1 VIGNV
6 AFTNYIKNN
15 FVGSTKDVWQT
26 STDGRNRILFSD
38 NAATIFGSH
47 TSNYLFKNTSNT
59 TIATL
64 ASNGNLSLGSGT
76 AWTTS
81 GGPNPLTN
89 LDQLTNGPGYIT
101 IADVP
106 SLGFTPVRQEGATVV
121 KLGWSGSDIKAYN
134 GSTDN
139 GPLAFKA
146 NIPTNTNQLI
156 NGNGFITSASIPTN
170 TNQLINGNSFIT
182 IASVPTNLNQL
193 TNGPGYITNAT
204 SDGRYIGKT
213 AGVSQ
218 TSSDGVSRFLFASGG
233 GTTFGSAGG
242 FTFNS
247 GGTVATLTSAGIFT
261 ATNDIVA
268 FSDAKLKTNVY
279 TIEHALNTLQ
289 KLRGVTFTRLDDNR
303 NSLGVIAQE
312 VQTVLPELVN
322 ETDGTLGVAY
332 GNMVG
337 LLIEAIKEQQVQIN
351 ELQDQIRNLGI
362 K

>member
-1 VIGNV
+1 
-6 AFTNYIKNN
+6 
-15 FVGSTKDVWQT
+15 
-26 STDGRNRILFSD
+26 
-38 NAATIFGSH
+38 
-47 TSNYLFKNTSNT
+47 
-59 TIATL
+59 
-64 ASNGNLSLGSGT
+64 
-76 AWTTS
+76 
-81 GGPNPLTN
+81 
-89 LDQLTNGPGYIT
+89 
-101 IADVP
+101 
-106 SLGFTPVRQEGATVV
+106 
-121 KLGWSGSDIKAYN
+121 
-134 GSTDN
+134 
-139 GPLAFKA
+139 
-146 NIPTNTNQLI
+146 
-156 NGNGFITSASIPTN
+156 
-170 TNQLINGNSFIT
+170 
-182 IASVPTNLNQL
+182 
-193 TNGPGYITNAT
+193 
-204 SDGRYIGKT
+204 
-213 AGVSQ
+213 
-218 TSSDGVSRFLFASGG
+218 LFASGG